1 MTISRSMHVP
11 ENGIISFF
19 LCLSSS
25 PLHVC
30 SISPLSHFLLSGALR
45 GLGQDPRETEGQGC
59 SPGSRTSPS
68 DGHRAYG
75 ASLEDFGTAPGGGCC
90 LLSSSLGME
99 GSAVMT
105 PPPTLRV
112 SALPWQ
118 GPGRGLAFQLEG
130 GWRKRA
136 HPQPLPWR
144 TLLCGQIGRVILL
157 GRKECGRR
165 DVTGTHRTSL
175 QLYGSLFVSKP
186 SAILVRV

>member
-11 ENGIISFF
+11 ENGVISFF

-30 SISPLSHFLLSGALR
+30 SISPLSCFLLSGASR
-45 GLGQDPRETEGQGC
+45 GLGQDPWETQGQDC

-75 ASLEDFGTAPGGGCC
+75 CPGGGCC
-90 LLSSSLGME
+90 LPSSSLGME

-130 GWRKRA
+130 DWRKRA
-136 HPQPLPWR
+136 CPQLLPWR
-144 TLLCGQIGRVILL
+144 TLLCGRSGHVIFL
-157 GRKECGRR
+157 GRKECSRR
-165 DVTGTHRTSL
+165 DVTGTHRTGL
-175 QLYGSLFVSKP
+175 QLYGSLFVSEP
-186 SAILVRV
+186 SAILVHV